1 MEVVKMAYP
10 VLTGAVLIEAN
21 GAALNNAGLAEDVR
35 TEQTIVVK
43 SVRVGRLHFPYV
55 SGQAWRRWWREVLYA
70 DFGWKP
76 SPMFVSKKPQQ
87 AFTKGDPITYE
98 EDDLFGY
105 MAARK
110 RADKRSRKSEEEE
123 MAEAAKGTNRRI
135 SPLKNS
141 LLISV
146 LPNVVVRDFAHLSR
160 HQQDTQIRL
169 LPDSPSQD
177 PLLWGSE
184 HYTTYLQGVFTI
196 SLSDVGRFVLG
207 EMADLSEDIVNEHK
221 GVLQKD
227 ANNDRTYWLPKEE
240 RIRRVKEV
248 LLALARLRG
257 GAHLAR
263 NLSDVTPVV
272 VLVGFLNGG
281 NAPFQRIFEPDDNNE
296 RVLLNLTRLRSVLE
310 DYQDRLLVEGNDK
323 ALFFGYRPTVLA
335 NEVEV
340 LEQFQN
346 DELFSRLIQVAGTPQ
361 QALERAA
368 EQVES
373 VFGKYV
379 P

>member
-1 MEVVKMAYP
+1 MPILVGNQAPCSFLRRNRNRHLLKVTRS
-10 VLTGAVLIEAN
+10 LTRKTTFSVTWLREKEQIKGAE
-21 GAALNNAGLAEDVR
+21 
-35 TEQTIVVK
+35 
-43 SVRVGRLHFPYV
+43 
-55 SGQAWRRWWREVLYA
+55 
-70 DFGWKP
+70 
-76 SPMFVSKKPQQ
+76 SPKRKKW
-87 AFTKGDPITYE
+87 
-98 EDDLFGY
+98 
-105 MAARK
+105 
-110 RADKRSRKSEEEE
+110 
-123 MAEAAKGTNRRI
+123 AEAAKGTNRRI

-160 HQQDTQIRL
+160 HQQDIQIRL
-169 LPDSPSQD
+169 LPDSSQD

-346 DELFSRLIQVAGTPQ
+346 DELFSRLIQVTGTPQ

-368 EQVES
+368 EKVES

>member
-1 MEVVKMAYP
+1 MAYP

-21 GAALNNAGLAEDVR
+21 GAALNNAGQAEGLRV
-35 TEQTIVVK
+35 ENAIVVK
-43 SVRVGRLHFPYV
+43 QIRIGRLRFPYV

-70 DFGWKP
+70 DFGWTP
-76 SPMFVSKKPQQ
+76 SEVTREEKS
-87 AFTKGDPITYE
+87 AYTKGDPIAYE

-110 RADKRSRKSEEEE
+110 RKV
-123 MAEAAKGTNRRI
+123 AAGTNRRI

-146 LPNVVVRDFAHLSR
+146 LPNVITNDFGHFSR
-160 HQQDTQIRL
+160 NLPPDTDII
-169 LPDSPSQD
+169 PFEA
-177 PLLWGSE
+177 E

-196 SLSDVGRFVLG
+196 SLADVGRFVVG
-207 EMADLSEDIVNEHK
+207 EMADLSDEILREHQAKLQQDQNNER
-221 GVLQKD
+221 V
-227 ANNDRTYWLPKEE
+227 YWLPKSE
-240 RIRRVKEV
+240 RIKRVQDV
-248 LLALARLRG
+248 VRALARLRG

-281 NAPFQRIFEPDDNNE
+281 NAPFQRLFEPDENNE

-310 DYQDRLLVEGNDK
+310 DYKDRLLVEGNSK

-340 LEQFQN
+340 LEQFQR
-346 DELFSRLIQVAGTPQ
+346 DELFSQCIEVAGTPQ
-361 QALERAA
+361 QALEKVAGL
-368 EQVES
+368 VEP
-373 VFGKYV
+373 VFGRHV